1 MNDKTLH
8 RQLTTMVGNFGYDNV
23 RKTLGDIR
31 REKSHTTKPK
41 KMVIKLTTNTPAR
54 KKINAAAVVI
64 SFKLTDSKKHDS
76 LLALAK
82 KYDKKLFMPN
92 VTHVRS
98 FLMHEHEDP
107 SRIKSRQ
114 QVTVKVF
121 KKLAE
126 MSLEELHEIEFC
138 GFYDPPKRLAIYAET
153 IANFGRSIRGSR

>member
-1 MNDKTLH
+1 MKNKILTDLLSVLVDGCGYENVLKTL
-8 RQLTTMVGNFGYDNV
+8 
-23 RKTLGDIR
+23 IAI
-31 REKSHTTKPK
+31 KPQK
-41 KMVIKLTTNTPAR
+41 KPVKKDKKPATAKKKLAR
-54 KKINAAAVVI
+54 PKPNAITAI
-64 SFKLTDSKKHDS
+64 ESIEFTDSDKKDY

-121 KKLAE
+121 KKLAG
-126 MSLEELHEIEFC
+126 MNLEELHEIEFC

-153 IANFGRSIRGSR
+153 IANFGRSVRGSR